1 MIYFLLISG
10 RGKNIFIIIYCF
22 FYLLLFSFKLVDAQR
37 IDTPSLSPD
46 RFVKACEKENADEF
60 RRAVKKKTSERYA
73 TRQP

>member
-1 MIYFLLISG
+1 MIYFLLFSG
-10 RGKNIFIIIYCF
+10 RGKNIIIIIYCF
-22 FYLLLFSFKLVDAQR
+22 FYFPPTGTHKVLIPL
-37 IDTPSLSPD
+37 PSD